1 MKEHS
6 AMSKVRTGLVGSAV
20 LAAVSFVSVRQVRAQ
35 GCVASRMSAPNGCS
49 SHNGMKSLA
58 MDADGTSY
66 YLPKGRWQSSFGYR
80 WFRSHRHFV
89 GDVEQNGKPP
99 AERDR
104 RANEVINHTH
114 IPALSLSYGVNDRL
128 SASADLPILI
138 ARRKNPANATRPLQ
152 RTDAR
157 GIGDLVLMGRYWV
170 GHPSGAS
177 PQNVS
182 FGLGFK
188 LPTGKED
195 LQDDV
200 LVMNTTTRQMESVMR
215 PVDQSIQPGD
225 GGFGFVTEFQGF
237 KGIGEATVFASGS
250 YLFNP
255 RVTNGVPTNRG
266 RANEAIMS
274 VADQYAARVGV
285 GVPVPFQRKIGFS
298 LSARLEGVPVED
310 LIGSSEGFRRPGYS
324 IGIEPGLSYTW
335 KRNAVSVSVPYL
347 VRRVRTQSYP
357 DKLESETRGEHVQGD
372 AAFADYIVIVGFSRR
387 F

>member
-1 MKEHS
+1 MS
-6 AMSKVRTGLVGSAV
+6 ATRAGLVGSAV
-20 LAAVSFVSVRQVRAQ
+20 LGAAVFLGTSEAHAQ
-35 GCVASRMSAPNGCS
+35 GCVASRMNAPSSCS
-49 SHNGMKSLA
+49 SHKSMSSLA

-89 GDVEQNGKPP
+89 GSIEQNGKPP

-104 RANEVINHTH
+104 STSEVINHTH
-114 IPALSLSYGVNDRL
+114 IPALSLSYGLNDRL
-128 SASADLPILI
+128 SASAELPILV
-138 ARRKNPANATRPLQ
+138 ARRKSPANATRPMQ

-170 GHPSGAS
+170 GNPAGHS
-177 PQNVS
+177 PQNVA

-188 LPTGKED
+188 LPTGKEG
-195 LQDDV
+195 LQDEV
-200 LVMNTTTRQMESVMR
+200 LVQNSATRQMEPVIR

-225 GGFGFVTEFQGF
+225 GGFGFVTELQAF
-237 KGIGEATVFASGS
+237 KGIGETTVFASGS

-255 RVTNGVPTNRG
+255 RATNGVPTNRG
-266 RANEAIMS
+266 RETEAIMS
-274 VADQYAARVGV
+274 VADQYAARVGI

-298 LSARLEGVPVED
+298 LSARLEGVPTED
-310 LIGSSEGFRRPGYS
+310 LLGGSGGFRRPGYS
-324 IGIEPGLSYTW
+324 IGIEPGLSYTF
-335 KRNAVSVSVPYL
+335 KRNAFSVSVPYL
-347 VRRVRTQSYP
+347 VRRVRHQSVS
-357 DKLESETRGEHVQGD
+357 DKLESERRGRHVQGD